1 MSGARAQLHAD
12 WRRRALLLS
21 LAGFV
26 FLGGFFIGH
35 QGRASSVAP
44 GSDADPLV
52 ARSYVDQFLVLAVV
66 ELAKGQTL
74 EGGAGTEIILRSGT
88 ARAIASPLG
97 GVCDLTGGRDLPQG
111 EIVKANHLLL
121 VPRADGRG
129 IRAETAVFVM
139 VRGPHTI
146 K

>member
-1 MSGARAQLHAD
+1 MFA
-12 WRRRALLLS
+12 
-21 LAGFV
+21 LAGIV
-26 FLGGFFIGH
+26 FLGGFIVGH

-52 ARSYVDQFLVLAVV
+52 ARSYVDQYLSLVVV
-66 ELAKGQTL
+66 EVAKGQTL
-74 EGGAGTEIILRSGT
+74 VGGAGTEIILRSGT
-88 ARAIASPLG
+88 ARAVASQLG

-111 EIVKANHLLL
+111 ELVKTNHLLL

-129 IRAETAVFVM
+129 IRADTALFVM
-139 VRGPHTI
+139 VRGPYTI

>member
-1 MSGARAQLHAD
+1 MVA
-12 WRRRALLLS
+12 

-26 FLGGFFIGH
+26 FLGGFLVGH

-52 ARSYVDQFLVLAVV
+52 TKSYVDQFLALVV
-66 ELAKGQTL
+66 FELAKGQTL
-74 EGGAGTEIILRSGT
+74 VGGAGTEIIVRSGT
-88 ARAIASPLG
+88 AKAVAGQLG
-97 GVCDLTGGRDLPQG
+97 GVCDLTGGRDLAQG
-111 EIVKANHLLL
+111 ETVKANHLLL

-129 IRAETAVFVM
+129 IRADTAVWVM
-139 VRGPHTI
+139 VRGPYTI